1 MSVISNSVMTSIG
14 EQDAA
19 TQRIAQSVQ
28 DAAAGTT
35 QFSGHVSEVRQTA
48 GETGTAASKMLGAAR
63 ELAQLS
69 GSLGNVVEHFLHGVK
84 AA

>member
-19 TQRIAQSVQ
+19 TQRIAKSVQ
-28 DAAAGTT
+28 EAAAGTT
-35 QFSGHVSEVRQTA
+35 RFSGHVSEVRETA
-48 GETGTAASKMLGAAR
+48 GQTGAAASKVLGSAR

-69 GSLGNVVEHFLHGVK
+69 GSLGNVVEHFLHGAK